1 MRYVLVDANRRYCY
15 RYEIPKRLSS
25 IFWGKREC
33 YERQEKMSFVLSRLF
48 LAFFLIGILTNC
60 STYKERSQ
68 QDTKLLIEYAL
79 YDFPFPSSADII
91 EKETVILGSG
101 ERWSGKVVYND
112 RKSPAELL
120 KYYGQ
125 SGRASGWAMKASTVS
140 KGIFLVFS
148 KDHRVAT
155 VEINRLSFLEGIKVL
170 APRTTS
176 VTISVNWED
185 TIGKSR
191 EEKNLLPNDLN
202 KLQNNNKR

>member
-1 MRYVLVDANRRYCY
+1 MQTDATAIGLKSENASAVSFG
-15 RYEIPKRLSS
+15 ESES
-25 IFWGKREC
+25 
-33 YERQEKMSFVLSRLF
+33 YERQKKMSFVLSRLF
-48 LAFFLIGILTNC
+48 LAFFLIGVLTNC

-68 QDTKLLIEYAL
+68 KDSRLLIEYAL
-79 YDFPFPSSADII
+79 YDFPFPSSAEII

-112 RKSPAELL
+112 QKSPAELL

-170 APRTTS
+170 SPRTTS

-191 EEKNLLPNDLN
+191 EEKNLMPKDLN
-202 KLQNNNKR
+202 NLKNNNKR

>member
-1 MRYVLVDANRRYCY
+1 MCWSMQTDATAIGLKSQNAFAVSFG
-15 RYEIPKRLSS
+15 ESES
-25 IFWGKREC
+25 

-79 YDFPFPSSADII
+79 YDFPFPSSAEII

-112 RKSPAELL
+112 QKSPAELL

-170 APRTTS
+170 SPRTTS

-191 EEKNLLPNDLN
+191 EEKNLMQKDFNN
-202 KLQNNNKR
+202 QNNNNKR

>member
-1 MRYVLVDANRRYCY
+1 
-15 RYEIPKRLSS
+15 
-25 IFWGKREC
+25 
-33 YERQEKMSFVLSRLF
+33 MSFVLSRLF

-79 YDFPFPSSADII
+79 YDFPFPSSAEII

-112 RKSPAELL
+112 QKSPAELL

-170 APRTTS
+170 SPRTTS

-191 EEKNLLPNDLN
+191 EEKNLMPKDINNL
-202 KLQNNNKR
+202 KNNNKR

>member
-1 MRYVLVDANRRYCY
+1 MCWSMQTDATAIGLKSQNAFAVCFG
-15 RYEIPKRLSS
+15 ESES
-25 IFWGKREC
+25 

-79 YDFPFPSSADII
+79 YDFPFPSSAEII

-112 RKSPAELL
+112 QKSPAELL

-170 APRTTS
+170 SPRTTS

-191 EEKNLLPNDLN
+191 EEKNLMPKDINNL
-202 KLQNNNKR
+202 KNNNKR